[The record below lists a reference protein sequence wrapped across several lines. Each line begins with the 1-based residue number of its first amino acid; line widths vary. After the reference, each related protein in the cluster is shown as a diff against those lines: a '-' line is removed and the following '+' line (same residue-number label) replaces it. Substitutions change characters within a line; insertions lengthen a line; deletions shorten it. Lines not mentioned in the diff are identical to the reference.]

1 MTVSY
6 MVTHFLISARV
17 AEETKRRVH
26 EAARAQ
32 LLTESIWLR
41 KVVEA
46 ALQASGST
54 SSASPL
60 GSSPRDHGASKRVY
74 VRLRAEDRLLLCERA
89 AARGMPAATYLSVL
103 ARSHLR
109 DLAPLPREELQ
120 ALKRSVAELGAIGR
134 NLNQLARAANEGGRT
149 AAANLG
155 DLRVFLKVCEGL
167 RDHVKGLIKVN
178 LGSWRSGHAR
188 TEK

>member
-1 MTVSY
+1 MA
-6 MVTHFLISARV
+6 THFLISARV
-17 AEETKRRVH
+17 TEETKRRVH
-26 EAARAQ
+26 DAAKAQ

-46 ALQASGST
+46 ALQASGSV
-54 SSASPL
+54 P
-60 GSSPRDHGASKRVY
+60 SSPSSRFMPRHRGSSKRVY
-74 VRLRAEDRLLLCERA
+74 VRLRAEDRLLLRERA
-89 AARGMPAATYLSVL
+89 AARGMPVATYLSVL
-103 ARSHLR
+103 ARAHLR

-134 NLNQLARAANEGGRT
+134 NLNQLARTANEGGRT
-149 AAANLG
+149 AAVNLG

-178 LGSWRSGHAR
+178 IGSWRSGRAS